1 VTISIF
7 HLGQLIHDRDCR
19 KMILAQ
25 NQVFPLSL
33 TLGNYLECQECKIV
47 DRNNDR
53 IKNGFKCPICG
64 YISQGGLLY
73 FHINILILLD
83 LIQESFHSLKFET
96 GEGRFYE
103 GEGPSD
109 ISVVIFYCTLR
120 EALLDN
126 LIARLLRAHELSDGL
141 KERLLEDNRFH
152 VQKQNRLFKSLNN
165 IKWNDAI
172 SKINEE
178 SKIDYKQVDELTL
191 EVVKARNNF
200 IHEGSKWAIDRDLST
215 NCINNIPR
223 LISLYVKL
231 HNSYV
236 HPYYVKRL

>member
-1 VTISIF
+1 MV
-7 HLGQLIHDRDCR
+7 
-19 KMILAQ
+19 LAQ
-25 NQVFPLSL
+25 DLAFPFSL
-33 TLGNYLECQECKIV
+33 AYGKYLECQECSIV

-53 IKNGFKCPICG
+53 MRHGFKCPSCDYVG
-64 YISQGGLLY
+64 DGGALLY
-73 FHINILILLD
+73 FHVNILIILD
-83 LIQESFHSLKFET
+83 LIQESFHASKSENI
-96 GEGRFYE
+96 EGRFYE
-103 GEGPSD
+103 GEGPND

-126 LIARLLRAHELSDGL
+126 LIVRLLRANNLSDGV
-141 KERLLEDNRFH
+141 KERLLEDNRYH
-152 VQKQNRLFKSLNN
+152 IQKQNRLFKSLTN

-172 SKINEE
+172 FKLNEE
-178 SKIDYKQVDELTL
+178 SKTDYKQVDGLTL

-215 NCINNIPR
+215 NCINNVPR

-236 HPYYVKRL
+236 HPFYLKTL